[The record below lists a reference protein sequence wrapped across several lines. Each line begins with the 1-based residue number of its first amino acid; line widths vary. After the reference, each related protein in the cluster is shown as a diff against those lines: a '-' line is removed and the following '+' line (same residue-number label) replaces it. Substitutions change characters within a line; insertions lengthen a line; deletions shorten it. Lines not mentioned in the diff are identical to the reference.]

1 MYCEALAQKLV
12 AQLKQKNWRITFA
25 ESCTGGLAAGELV
38 EVSGASDVFDGSFVT
53 YANSAKEQLL
63 QVEHKAVEAFG
74 VVSETVAMQMAQG
87 ACRRMNAQVGVGISG
102 IAGPTGGT
110 KEKPVGM
117 VCFGFCVGERCF
129 AVTKQFGNIGRN
141 LVRQESVKFVYAT
154 LLSAL
159 EQI

>member
-63 QVEHKAVEAFG
+63 QVE
-74 VVSETVAMQMAQG
+74 
-87 ACRRMNAQVGVGISG
+87 R
-102 IAGPTGGT
+102 
-110 KEKPVGM
+110 
-117 VCFGFCVGERCF
+117 
-129 AVTKQFGNIGRN
+129 
-141 LVRQESVKFVYAT
+141 
-154 LLSAL
+154 LL
-159 EQI
+159 